1 MNAPTV
7 VGPGVIEQVR
17 GNLVMRADQIRT
29 ANTGIHATLKL
40 YGLRDG
46 RRRFLA
52 GTTCNVTRDEER
64 TKLINTAR
72 RQATPE
78 YEEMLFGPADTK
90 VLMKRDFDI
99 FCFAIYD
106 TLMAVEEPSAVTGEM
121 LGPMQFVAKPHV
133 LSNSGTILFGP
144 GGSGK
149 STTAF
154 LLAVAVDSGTNG
166 IWATAATPTLYIN
179 LERSADSIIRR
190 IFAVNSALGLDPDR
204 PLNVLNARGKSL
216 TSLEPIIRKFVEEHG
231 IKFLILDSISRT
243 GIGKLTEDDT
253 ANMLINMLNSFGCAW
268 LAIGHTSKENKD
280 ETFGS
285 VHYGNGADI
294 TAALSSEKRGALE
307 TGVRIEVKKAN
318 DIAFPAPMTL
328 QYTFDEEYGLHTAR
342 LAGAEEYPEL
352 EARPPSAGEAVYQW
366 LLNDAGRGT
375 ATMAAKATGFQR
387 AAITKVFE
395 RDPRFTRVEQIGVEV
410 FYGVKHD
417 VRHSAT

>member
-1 MNAPTV
+1 M
-7 VGPGVIEQVR
+7 EQVR

-78 YEEMLFGPADTK
+78 YEEMLFGPTDTK

-106 TLMAVEEPSAVTGEM
+106 TLMAVEEPSAVSGEM

-133 LSNSGTILFGP
+133 LSNSGTILFG
-144 GGSGK
+144 GGGAGK

-154 LLAVAVDSGTNG
+154 LIAVAVDSGTNG
-166 IWATAATPTLYIN
+166 IWQTNRNGLPTLYIN
-179 LERSADSIIRR
+179 LERSPESIIRR
-190 IFAVNSALGLDPDR
+190 IFAVNQALGLEPDR
-204 PLNVLNARGKSL
+204 SLNVLNARGKSL
-216 TSLEPIIRKFVEEHG
+216 TSLEPIIRKFVEDTG
-231 IKFLILDSISRT
+231 IKFLILDSISRARM
-243 GIGKLTEDDT
+243 GKLTEDDT
-253 ANMLINMLNSFGCAW
+253 ANQTIDTMNSFGCAW
-268 LAIGHTSKENKD
+268 LAIGHTSKENAN

-294 TAALSSEKRGALE
+294 TAGLTSEKRGALE

-318 DIAFPAPMTL
+318 DIAFPEPMTL
-328 QYTFDEEYGLHTAR
+328 QYIFDEEYGLHTAR
-342 LAGAEEYPEL
+342 LAGVEEYPEL
-352 EARPPSAGEAVYQW
+352 EAKPSTAGEAVYQW

-387 AAITKVFE
+387 AAITKTFE
-395 RDPRFTRVEQIGVEV
+395 RDPRFVKVEQIGVEV
-410 FYGVKHD
+410 FYAVKHD
-417 VRHSAT
+417 V

>member
-1 MNAPTV
+1 VA
-7 VGPGVIEQVR
+7 
-17 GNLVMRADQIRT
+17 
-29 ANTGIHATLKL
+29 
-40 YGLRDG
+40 
-46 RRRFLA
+46 
-52 GTTCNVTRDEER
+52 
-64 TKLINTAR
+64 
-72 RQATPE
+72 
-78 YEEMLFGPADTK
+78 
-90 VLMKRDFDI
+90 
-99 FCFAIYD
+99 
-106 TLMAVEEPSAVTGEM
+106 GEM

-133 LSNSGTILFGP
+133 LSNSGTILFG
-144 GGSGK
+144 GGGTGK

-154 LLAVAVDSGTNG
+154 LIAVAVDSGTNG
-166 IWATAATPTLYIN
+166 IWQTNRSGLPTLYIN
-179 LERSADSIIRR
+179 LERSPESIIRR
-190 IFAVNSALGLDPDR
+190 IFAVNSALGLNPDR

-285 VHYGNGADI
+285 VHFGNGADI

-342 LAGAEEYPEL
+342 LAGVEEYPDL
-352 EARPPSAGEAVYQW
+352 EAKPSTAGEAVYQW

-387 AAITKVFE
+387 AAITKTFE
-395 RDPRFTRVEQIGVEV
+395 RDPRFTRVEQIGAEV
-410 FYGVKHD
+410 FYAVKHE
-417 VRHSAT
+417 V